1 MKQSFM
7 KSYELIKSNLETLNI
22 KFYCKIQLEI
32 NSPFHQTPRTPGTFP
47 RTLNILSL
55 KEAW

>member
-32 NSPFHQTPRTPGTFP
+32 NSFHQTPRSLDTFP

-55 KEAW
+55 EEAW